1 MSDTTL
7 RRAEGLVLVAVV
19 VSYVLAFVI
28 RRLRSKRPDF
38 RIGRPMVVG
47 FGLRLLAVAAI
58 NATSVQAQLRG
69 GDEETFLSFAR
80 FLAAT
85 PLGRGFL
92 PHGSFQ
98 LQTVVFAIQIKLADL
113 SPTALRVTQI
123 GIAMLGLVL
132 ILAAVHD
139 LAGARAS
146 RLAAWL
152 LVLEPASVFFNSG
165 LSKEPLMELATGV
178 VVLGGTKIWQRLDL
192 TGLLLCALG
201 GLIAIET
208 RSYAGWFLVSAA
220 VLLTLHAALRRL
232 DRPLRAMPI
241 VYAVVLI
248 ALLATP
254 TLLSITSHASLQ
266 RLQQAQDFTTGTQAA
281 SGNGGPNADNLAL
294 EQVDFSTRGAVIRNL
309 PQRVFDLVVRPYPWQ
324 LHDTSQRLGALGSL
338 VALAVL
344 GLLLI
349 FAWRSRGQV
358 LARTA
363 PILYPLLF
371 LLVAYAL
378 SAGNAGTGFRYRT
391 HLVVLAV
398 AMLVVLR
405 EHVLRSQTSPA
416 PVSSLESA
424 PPGVSSRESR
434 DPADEWAL
442 TPTRGG

>member
-416 PVSSLESA
+416 SLSSLESA

>member
-7 RRAEGLVLVAVV
+7 RRAEGVVLVAVV

-28 RRLRSKRPDF
+28 RRLRRKRPDF

-281 SGNGGPNADNLAL
+281 GGNGGPNADNLAL

-416 PVSSLESA
+416 SLSSLESA

>member
-1 MSDTTL
+1 M
-7 RRAEGLVLVAVV
+7 
-19 VSYVLAFVI
+19 
-28 RRLRSKRPDF
+28 
-38 RIGRPMVVG
+38 
-47 FGLRLLAVAAI
+47 
-58 NATSVQAQLRG
+58 
-69 GDEETFLSFAR
+69 SFAR
-80 FLAAT
+80 FLATT
-85 PLGRGFL
+85 PFGRGFL

-98 LQTVVFAIQIKLADL
+98 LQTDVFAVQIKLADL

-146 RLAAWL
+146 HLAAWL

-165 LSKEPLMELATGV
+165 LSKEPLMELATGL

-220 VLLTLHAALRRL
+220 VLLTLHAALRRM

-241 VYAVVLI
+241 VYAVAVI

-254 TLLSITSHASLQ
+254 TLLSITSNASLQ
-266 RLQQAQDFTTGTQAA
+266 RLQQAQDYTTGTQAA
-281 SGNGGPNADNLAL
+281 SGSGGPNADNLAL

-324 LHDTSQRLGALGSL
+324 LQDTSQRLGALGSL

-349 FAWRSRGQV
+349 YAWRSPGQV

-405 EHVLRSQTSPA
+405 EHVLTSQASPA
-416 PVSSLESA
+416 PVSSVESA
-424 PPGVSSRESR
+424 PPGVSPRESR
-434 DPADEWAL
+434 DPTGEWAL

>member
-19 VSYVLAFVI
+19 VSYVLAFVL
-28 RRLRSKRPDF
+28 RRLRSRRPDF
-38 RIGRPMVVG
+38 RIGRPVVVG
-47 FGLRLLAVAAI
+47 FSLRLLAVAAI

-69 GDEETFLSFAR
+69 GDEETFLSFAHVI
-80 FLAAT
+80 AAT
-85 PLGRGFL
+85 PFGRGFL

-98 LQTVVFAIQIKLADL
+98 LQTVVFAVQIKLVDL

-132 ILAAVHD
+132 ILTAVHD
-139 LAGARAS
+139 LAGPRAS

-152 LVLEPASVFFNSG
+152 LVLEPASIFFNSG
-165 LSKEPLMELATGV
+165 LSKEPLMELATGL

-192 TGLLLCALG
+192 IGLFLCALG

-220 VLLTLHAALRRL
+220 VLLALHAALRRI

-241 VYAVVLI
+241 VYAVALI
-248 ALLATP
+248 VLLATP
-254 TLLSITSHASLQ
+254 TLLSITSRASLQ
-266 RLQQAQDFTTGTQAA
+266 RLQQAQDFTTGTQATA
-281 SGNGGPNADNLAL
+281 NGGPNADNLAL

-309 PQRVFDLVVRPYPWQ
+309 PKRIVDLVIRPYPWQ
-324 LHDTSQRLGALGSL
+324 LQDTSQRLGALGSL
-338 VALAVL
+338 VALAAFGLVL
-344 GLLLI
+344 GY
-349 FAWRSRGQV
+349 AWRSRGHV

-405 EHVLRSQTSPA
+405 EHVLRSRTGAA
-416 PVSSLESA
+416 PVSSQESA
-424 PPGVSSRESR
+424 PSRVSSRER
-434 DPADEWAL
+434 PDPADEWAL

>member
-7 RRAEGLVLVAVV
+7 RRAEGLVLVAVLV
-19 VSYVLAFVI
+19 AYVLAFVI
-28 RRLRSKRPDF
+28 RRLRSRRPDL
-38 RIGRPMVVG
+38 RIGRPVIVG
-47 FGLRLLAVAAI
+47 LALRLLAVAAI

-85 PLGRGFL
+85 PFGRGFL

-113 SPTALRVTQI
+113 SSTALRLTQI

-152 LVLEPASVFFNSG
+152 LVLEPASIFFNSG
-165 LSKEPLMELATGV
+165 LSKEPLMELATGL
-178 VVLGGTKIWQRLDL
+178 VVLGGTKMWQRLDL

-241 VYAVVLI
+241 VYVVALI
-248 ALLATP
+248 AFLATP
-254 TLLSITSHASLQ
+254 TLLSNTSHASLK
-266 RLQQAQDFTTGTQAA
+266 RLQQAQDFTTGAQAA
-281 SGNGGPNADNLAL
+281 SDNGAPNADNLAL

-309 PQRVFDLVVRPYPWQ
+309 PQRVLDLVVRPYPWQ
-324 LHDTSQRLGALGSL
+324 LQDTSQRLGALGSL
-338 VALAVL
+338 VALTIF
-344 GLLLI
+344 GLLLVY
-349 FAWRSRGQV
+349 AWRSWGQV

-363 PILYPLLF
+363 PILYPLVF

-405 EHVLRSQTSPA
+405 EHLLRSWMGPA
-416 PVSSLESA
+416 PVSSFESGA
-424 PPGVSSRESR
+424 AGASPRESR
-434 DPADEWAL
+434 DPADERPL
-442 TPTRGG
+442 TLTRGG

>member
-7 RRAEGLVLVAVV
+7 RRAEGLVLIALL

-28 RRLRSKRPDF
+28 RRLRSRRPGF
-38 RIGRPMVVG
+38 RIGLPIIAG

-80 FLAAT
+80 YLAAT
-85 PLGRGFL
+85 PWGRGFL

-98 LQTVVFAIQIKLADL
+98 LQTVVFAVQIKLADL
-113 SPTALRVTQI
+113 SATALRVTQI

-152 LVLEPASVFFNSG
+152 LVLEPASIFFNSG
-165 LSKEPLMELATGV
+165 LSKEPMMELATGL

-192 TGLLLCALG
+192 TGLLFCALG

-266 RLQQAQDFTTGTQAA
+266 RLQQAQDYTTGTQAA
-281 SGNGGPNADNLAL
+281 GGYGGPNADNLAL

-309 PQRVFDLVVRPYPWQ
+309 PARVFDLVVRPYPWQ
-324 LHDTSQRLGALGSL
+324 IQDTSQRLGGLGSL
-338 VALAVL
+338 VALAVF
-344 GLLLI
+344 GLLVVY
-349 FAWRSRGQV
+349 AWRSRGKG

-398 AMLVVLR
+398 ATLVVLR
-405 EHVLRSQTSPA
+405 EHALRSQTTA
-416 PVSSLESA
+416 AAVSSFESA
-424 PPGVSSRESR
+424 PPGVSSWESR
-434 DPADEWAL
+434 DLADEWAL

>member
-38 RIGRPMVVG
+38 RIGRPVVVG

-139 LAGARAS
+139 LAGVRAS

-152 LVLEPASVFFNSG
+152 LVLEPASIFFNSG
-165 LSKEPLMELATGV
+165 LSKEPLMELATGL

-192 TGLLLCALG
+192 TGLIFCAIG

-220 VLLTLHAALRRL
+220 VLLCLHAALRRM

-266 RLQQAQDFTTGTQAA
+266 RLQQAQDFTTGAQAA

-309 PQRVFDLVVRPYPWQ
+309 PKRVFDLAVRPYPWQ
-324 LHDTSQRLGALGSL
+324 VHDTSQRLGALGSL
-338 VALAVL
+338 VALAIF

-405 EHVLRSQTSPA
+405 EHVLRSQTSPP
-416 PVSSLESA
+416 PVSSFESA

-442 TPTRGG
+442 TPNRGG